1 MKEKIYLYT
10 EINNKGLIQELFFDC
25 DVTILEKEN
34 LTDTNFTNKNVLFFA
49 NKSIKEI
56 TETNFFIK
64 NNVIFF
70 SLSKNAHEE
79 SEKLGQ
85 TKFINKP
92 IKIKKLYDIVKTCF
106 YSKILFYEDIKI
118 IDETIINVKNNLFS
132 KITLLEKTILSEL
145 VEKKEIRRDYFL
157 ENIIK
162 IKKDA
167 ETKTVESHLTRIR
180 KKILSIKSKIQI
192 SLKEDV
198 IYIGLSL
205 SKD

>member
-70 SLSKNAHEE
+70 SLSKNTHEE

>member
-79 SEKLGQ
+79 SEKLGLSR
-85 TKFINKP
+85 IE
-92 IKIKKLYDIVKTCF
+92 I
-106 YSKILFYEDIKI
+106 
-118 IDETIINVKNNLFS
+118 
-132 KITLLEKTILSEL
+132 EKMI
-145 VEKKEIRRDYFL
+145 
-157 ENIIK
+157 
-162 IKKDA
+162 
-167 ETKTVESHLTRIR
+167 
-180 KKILSIKSKIQI
+180 
-192 SLKEDV
+192 
-198 IYIGLSL
+198 
-205 SKD
+205 

>member
-1 MKEKIYLYT
+1 MKEKIFLYT
-10 EINNKGLIQELFFDC
+10 EINNKDFIQELFFDYEI
-25 DVTILEKEN
+25 TILEKEN
-34 LTDTNFTNKNVLFFA
+34 LTDTNFRNKNVLFFT
-49 NKSIKEI
+49 NKNIKEI
-56 TETNFFIK
+56 TETSFFIN
-64 NNVIFF
+64 NNVISF
-70 SLSKNAHEE
+70 SLSKDVHEE

-118 IDETIINVKNNLFS
+118 IDERIVNVKNNLFS
-132 KITLLEKTILSEL
+132 NITSLEKTILSEL

-198 IYIGLSL
+198 IYI
-205 SKD
+205 